1 MLSILF
7 MIFILWL
14 CWKIG
19 IGFLRVIL
27 FLIGVGL
34 VAVFA
39 MSLLVPLLA
48 LIAVGGAI
56 FATAK
61 TFY

>member
-19 IGFLRVIL
+19 IGFLRIIL

-56 FATAK
+56 FAAAK
-61 TFY
+61 TF

>member
-34 VAVFA
+34 VAAFA
-39 MSLLVPLLA
+39 MSLLMPLLA

-56 FATAK
+56 FVAAK
-61 TFY
+61 TF

>member
-19 IGFLRVIL
+19 IGFLRVTL
-27 FLIGVGL
+27 FLIGAGL

-39 MSLLVPLLA
+39 MSLLMPLLA

-56 FATAK
+56 FAAAK
-61 TFY
+61 TF

>member
-39 MSLLVPLLA
+39 MSLLAPLLA
-48 LIAVGGAI
+48 FIAVGGAI
-56 FATAK
+56 FAAAK
-61 TFY
+61 TF

>member
-19 IGFLRVIL
+19 IGFLQVIL
-27 FLIGVGL
+27 FLIGAGL

-56 FATAK
+56 FAAAK
-61 TFY
+61 TF

>member
-1 MLSILF
+1 MLSMLF

-27 FLIGVGL
+27 FLIGAGL

-39 MSLLVPLLA
+39 MSLLMPLLA
-48 LIAVGGAI
+48 IIAVGGAI
-56 FATAK
+56 FAAAK
-61 TFY
+61 TF

>member
-1 MLSILF
+1 

-27 FLIGVGL
+27 FLIGAGL
-34 VAVFA
+34 VAAFA
-39 MSLLVPLLA
+39 MSLLMPLLA

-56 FATAK
+56 FAAAK
-61 TFY
+61 TF

>member
-48 LIAVGGAI
+48 FIAVGGAI
-56 FATAK
+56 FAAAK
-61 TFY
+61 TF